1 MNGDVLKHFLK
12 KSGKTQQQ
20 LAESIGITQAALTQQ
35 FQAKDVRTGTIEKF
49 CRALGLKINDLYKE
63 TDLYDEKAEENAY
76 EKIDPTNEEIIRL
89 RAENDVL
96 RELVGLKGK
105 DVKHA
110 V

>member
-1 MNGDVLKHFLK
+1 MSGEQLKRILK
-12 KSGKTQQQ
+12 KMQVKTKL
-20 LAESIGITQAALTQQ
+20 LAEKMHVSPQNISDIYKRKNIGSDKLEEI
-35 FQAKDVRTGTIEKF
+35 
-49 CRALGLKINDLYKE
+49 CRVLDIKINDLYKE
-63 TDLYDEKAEENAY
+63 TDLYFEPLIPDGM
-76 EKIDPTNEEIIRL
+76 IDSTNEEIIRL